1 MINCNPKK
9 GRMNQAIPPSND
21 CYMRKL
27 TVLSD
32 LKKYIYTLRYNC
44 CEKEKY
50 KQLVLP

>member
-1 MINCNPKK
+1 MINGELKK

-32 LKKYIYTLRYNC
+32 VKKYVYTLQRLSSPVPVIQQN
-44 CEKEKY
+44 KK
-50 KQLVLP
+50 